1 MRGGT
6 VAELLDTGAKSL
18 GAEGID
24 EAKLQAEHLL
34 AAALGIRRMA
44 LHHQRRDTPAPEQV
58 ARFRD
63 LLARRLTREPLQYV
77 LGEAAF
83 RELTLRVDRRVLIPR
98 PETEVLVGAVLAAVA
113 VRGGSD
119 GLAVVGKGEGL
130 VALDI
135 GTGSGAIAISLVHEG
150 PFDGVVATDVSEGA
164 LAVARENAQHAGVA
178 ERVEFRH
185 GAGWSAI
192 REGERFDVVV
202 SNPPY
207 IAEPE
212 REGLPPEVRE
222 FEPEEALFGGADGLD
237 VAQHILAGAARHLR
251 PGGLL
256 ALELAPSQAP
266 RVLERVRREGVYQSP
281 RIVHDLTGRAR
292 AVLARLADTNDS
304 RGTEDHE

>member
-1 MRGGT
+1 MKGGT
-6 VAELLDTGAKSL
+6 VAELLDTGAESL
-18 GAEGID
+18 RAAGID

-34 AAALGIRRMA
+34 AAALGIRRMT
-44 LHHQRRDTPAPEQV
+44 LYHQRGDTPAPDHV

-63 LLARRLTREPLQYV
+63 LMARRLTREPLQYV

-98 PETEVLVGAVLAAVA
+98 PETEVLVGAVLDAVDGRA
-113 VRGGSD
+113 GSD
-119 GLAVVGKGEGL
+119 GRALAGRGERL
-130 VALDI
+130 AALDI

-150 PFDGVVATDVSEGA
+150 PFDRVVATDVSKGA
-164 LAVARENAQHAGVA
+164 LAVARENAQHAGVS
-178 ERVEFRH
+178 ECLEFRH
-185 GAGWSAI
+185 GPGWSAV
-192 REGERFDVVV
+192 RKGELFDVVV

-222 FEPEEALFGGADGLD
+222 FEPAEALFGGHDGLD
-237 VAQHILAGAARHLR
+237 VAQLILGGAWRHLR

-266 RVLERVRREGVYQSP
+266 RVAECVRRGGVYESP
-281 RIVHDLTGRAR
+281 RIMHDLTGRAR
-292 AVLARLADTNDS
+292 AVLARLADTSDS

>member
-1 MRGGT
+1 MKGGT
-6 VAELLDTGAKSL
+6 VAELLDS
-18 GAEGID
+18 GAESLRAAGID

-34 AAALGIRRMA
+34 AAALGIRRMS
-44 LHHQRRDTPAPEQV
+44 LHHQRWDTPTPDQV
-58 ARFRD
+58 ARFRE
-63 LLARRLTREPLQYV
+63 LMARRLTREPLQYV

-98 PETEVLVGAVLAAVA
+98 PETEVLVGAVLAAVEARVGTGGQA
-113 VRGGSD
+113 V
-119 GLAVVGKGEGL
+119 AGKGERL

-135 GTGSGAIAISLVHEG
+135 GTGSGAIAISLAHEG
-150 PFDGVVATDVSEGA
+150 PFVRVVATDVSRGA
-164 LAVARENAQHAGVA
+164 LAVARENAQHAGVS
-178 ERVEFRH
+178 ERIEFRR
-185 GAGWSAI
+185 APGWSAI

-212 REGLPPEVRE
+212 REGLPPEIRE
-222 FEPEEALFGGADGLD
+222 FEPAAALFGGPEGLD

-266 RVLERVRREGVYQSP
+266 RVAECVRREGVYQSP